1 MTEEEEELL
10 EFQNKLWELIRE
22 TSPPDESKSNILM
35 VSGALLS
42 ACLKLYVETIGKES
56 TIGMF
61 NVAIQ
66 SVKQTEDKRILH

>member
-1 MTEEEEELL
+1 MTEDEELV
-10 EFQNKLWELIRE
+10 EFQQKLWDLIKE
-22 TSPPDESKSNILM
+22 TSPPDESKADILM

-61 NVAIQ
+61 NVAIE
-66 SVKQTEDKRILH
+66 SSKYTEDNRILH

>member
-1 MTEEEEELL
+1 MTEDEELL
-10 EFQNKLWELIRE
+10 KFQNKLWNLIRK

-42 ACLKLYVETIGKES
+42 ACLKLYIETIGKES

-61 NVAIQ
+61 NVAIE
-66 SVKQTEDKRILH
+66 SVKNTESKRVLH

>member
-1 MTEEEEELL
+1 MTEEEELR

-22 TSPPDESKSNILM
+22 TSPPDESKSDILM

-42 ACLKLYVETIGKES
+42 TCLKLYVQTIGKES

-61 NVAIQ
+61 NVAIE
-66 SVKQTEDKRILH
+66 SVKNTDEKRVLH

>member
-1 MTEEEEELL
+1 MTEDEELD

-22 TSPPDESKSNILM
+22 TSPLDKSKGDILM

-42 ACLKLYVETIGKES
+42 TCLKLYVETIGKES

-66 SVKQTEDKRILH
+66 SVEHVEDKRVLH

>member
-1 MTEEEEELL
+1 MTEDEELL
-10 EFQNKLWELIRE
+10 EFQNKLWDLIRE
-22 TSPPDESKSNILM
+22 TSPPDESKGDILM

-61 NVAIQ
+61 NVAIE
-66 SVKQTEDKRILH
+66 SVKNTESKRVLH

>member
-1 MTEEEEELL
+1 MTEEEELL

-42 ACLKLYVETIGKES
+42 ACLKLYVQTIGKES

-61 NVAIQ
+61 NIAIE
-66 SVKQTEDKRILH
+66 SVKDTDDNRILH

>member
-1 MTEEEEELL
+1 MTEEEELL
-10 EFQNKLWELIRE
+10 EFQNKLWNLIRK

-56 TIGMF
+56 TVGMF
-61 NVAIQ
+61 NMAIQ
-66 SVKQTEDKRILH
+66 SVKDTEDKRVLH

>member
-22 TSPPDESKSNILM
+22 TSPPDESKSDILM

-42 ACLKLYVETIGKES
+42 TCLKLYVQTIGKES

-61 NVAIQ
+61 NVAIE
-66 SVKQTEDKRILH
+66 SVKNTDEKRVLH

>member
-1 MTEEEEELL
+1 MTEEEELL

-22 TSPPDESKSNILM
+22 TSPPDESKSDILM

-42 ACLKLYVETIGKES
+42 TCLKLYIETIGKES

-61 NVAIQ
+61 NVAIE
-66 SVKQTEDKRILH
+66 SVKDTDDKRVLH

>member
-1 MTEEEEELL
+1 MTEEEELL

>member
-1 MTEEEEELL
+1 MTEDEELD

-22 TSPPDESKSNILM
+22 TSPPDESKSDILM

-42 ACLKLYVETIGKES
+42 ACLKLYVQTIGKES

-61 NVAIQ
+61 NVAIH
-66 SVKQTEDKRILH
+66 SVKDTDDKRVLH

>member
-1 MTEEEEELL
+1 MTDDEQLL
-10 EFQNKLWELIRE
+10 EFQHKLWELIRE
-22 TSPPDESKSNILM
+22 TSPPDESKADILM

-42 ACLKLYVETIGKES
+42 TCLKLYVETIGKES

-66 SVKQTEDKRILH
+66 SVEHVEDKRVLH

>member
-1 MTEEEEELL
+1 MTEEEELL

-22 TSPPDESKSNILM
+22 TSSPDESKSNILM

-61 NVAIQ
+61 NVAIE
-66 SVKQTEDKRILH
+66 SVKHTEDKRVLH

>member
-1 MTEEEEELL
+1 MTEDEELL

-22 TSPPDESKSNILM
+22 TSPPDESRSDILM

-42 ACLKLYVETIGKES
+42 TCLKLYVQTIGKES

-61 NVAIQ
+61 NVAIE
-66 SVKQTEDKRILH
+66 SVKDTDEKRVLH

>member
-1 MTEEEEELL
+1 MTDEEELN

-22 TSPPDESKSNILM
+22 TSPLDKSRGDILM

-66 SVKQTEDKRILH
+66 SVEHVEDKRVLH

>member
-22 TSPPDESKSNILM
+22 TSPPDESKSDILM

-42 ACLKLYVETIGKES
+42 TCLKLYVQTIGKES

-61 NVAIQ
+61 NVAIE
-66 SVKQTEDKRILH
+66 SVKDTDDKRVLH

>member
-1 MTEEEEELL
+1 MTEEEELL
-10 EFQNKLWELIRE
+10 EFQNKLWNLIRK

-66 SVKQTEDKRILH
+66 SVKDTEDKRVLH

>member
-1 MTEEEEELL
+1 MTEDEEELN

-22 TSPPDESKSNILM
+22 TSPPDESKADILM

-42 ACLKLYVETIGKES
+42 ACLKLYVQTIGKES

-66 SVKQTEDKRILH
+66 SVKDTDDKRVLH

>member
-1 MTEEEEELL
+1 MTEEEELL
-10 EFQNKLWELIRE
+10 EFQNKLWELITE
-22 TSPPDESKSNILM
+22 TSSPDESKSNILM

-66 SVKQTEDKRILH
+66 SVKDTEDKRVLH

>member
-1 MTEEEEELL
+1 MTEEEELL

-42 ACLKLYVETIGKES
+42 ACLKLYVEIIGKES
-56 TIGMF
+56 TISMF
-61 NVAIQ
+61 NVAIE
-66 SVKQTEDKRILH
+66 SVKNADDKRVLH

>member
-1 MTEEEEELL
+1 MTEDEELL

-56 TIGMF
+56 TVGMF
-61 NVAIQ
+61 NMAIQ
-66 SVKQTEDKRILH
+66 SVKQTEDKRVLH

>member
-1 MTEEEEELL
+1 MTEEKELL
-10 EFQNKLWELIRE
+10 EFQHKLWELIRE

-66 SVKQTEDKRILH
+66 SVKDTEDKRVLH